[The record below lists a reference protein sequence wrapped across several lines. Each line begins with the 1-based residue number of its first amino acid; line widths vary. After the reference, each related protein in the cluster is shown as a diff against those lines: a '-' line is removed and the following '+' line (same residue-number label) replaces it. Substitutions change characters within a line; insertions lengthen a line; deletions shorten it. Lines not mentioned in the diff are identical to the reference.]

1 MKVGFYSPYFDIY
14 GGGERYVLSAVEF
27 FLNEGHHVD
36 IFCNEKLSKEIVQK
50 YFNINISGAN
60 LLKNKVLTFDYNLFF
75 FLSDGSIPL
84 SLAQKNIL
92 HFQHP
97 FNYFDQKTFWNR
109 LKLSRFNKILCNSKF
124 TKSFIDKTYGVNSNV
139 LYPPVD
145 VKNFSGSKKENIIL
159 SVGRFFS
166 PSPPKKQE
174 ILIDNFKKMNLKNW
188 QLVLIG
194 GGQSDEIDKLNGENI
209 KTIVNGS
216 FAVLQ
221 NYYSKAK
228 IFWHATGYDE
238 DLEKHPEKAEHFGM
252 TTVEAMAAGCVPIV
266 FAGGGQLEIITD
278 NKNGF
283 FWKTKEQLIKKT
295 LAVIKDNALWEK
307 ISAEAMIRAQDF
319 SKEKFNQCLKNYCLG
334 WF

>member
-14 GGGERYVLSAVEF
+14 GGGERYILSAVEF
-27 FLNEGHHVD
+27 FLKNEHQVD
-36 IFCNEKLSKEIVQK
+36 IFCDDKLSKKIVQER
-50 YFNINISGAN
+50 FNIDINDAN
-60 LLKNKVLTFDYNLFF
+60 LLKNKVSTFSYDLFF

-84 SLAQKNIL
+84 SFAKRNIL

-97 FNYFDQKTFWNR
+97 FNYSGQKTFWNKF
-109 LKLSRFNKILCNSKF
+109 KLSRFDKILCNSKF
-124 TKSFIDKTYGVNSNV
+124 TKKFIDKTYGINSEV

-145 VKNFSGSKKENIIL
+145 IKNFFRGKKENIIL

-166 PSPPKKQE
+166 PSHPKKQE

-194 GGQSDEIDKLNGENI
+194 GGRPGEINKLSGENI
-209 KTIVNGS
+209 KIIVNSS

-228 IFWHATGYDE
+228 IFWHATGFGE
-238 DLEKHPEKAEHFGM
+238 DLEKFPQKAEHFGI
-252 TTVEAMAAGCVPIV
+252 TTVEAMTTGCVPIV

-278 NKNGF
+278 RKNGF
-283 FWKTKEQLIKKT
+283 FWETKEELTTRT
-295 LAVIKDNALWEK
+295 LEVIKNPDLWEK
-307 ISAEAMIRAQDF
+307 ISAEAEGRAQDF

-334 WF
+334 